1 MLTLSRPVACTAV
14 QLTPFVVGTLPADA
28 KAARVE
34 DVWLEHVKIAS
45 TDDGIVT
52 EFSAQLPGG
61 VSVQLYDYV
70 VTAPDG
76 TQKRYGQSE
85 FLERFTSIEHGL
97 NHLNTDRTAH
107 LDWPPVVAALV
118 DAVGVLRAKG
128 TTAAVL
134 ATADATLARAA
145 ETAHAHARAQADAH
159 AGAGPAQHAV
169 TRDELAAAERAI
181 LHATTMSAKL
191 EALSRFR
198 ALHQC
203 ALEAQRDPISVMTS
217 PISSP
222 EPRRAT
228 IARSAHAMADNATH
242 SLARDIV
249 ILRRLADA
257 ADQVSDQ
264 RIYFHA
270 GETDAIRRVCDRA
283 AVQPLLLT
291 EGEHG
296 PVIEDAVARAI
307 RATPGVMIPFSA
319 QRAIASHAG
328 DVAVRD
334 LNQALGLTPPTRVT
348 PVTQEATVPAVVER
362 V

>member
-1 MLTLSRPVACTAV
+1 MLTLTRPVACTAV
-14 QLTPFVVGTLPADA
+14 QLTPFVVGSLPTDA
-28 KAARVE
+28 KTARVE
-34 DVWLEHVKIAS
+34 DVLLEHLKVVS

-52 EFSAQLPGG
+52 EFSAQLPNG
-61 VSVQLYDYV
+61 VSVQLHDYV

-76 TQKRYGQSE
+76 SQMRYGQSE
-85 FLERFTSIEHGL
+85 FTERFTSIDHAP
-97 NHLNTDRTAH
+97 NHLSTDRTAH

-128 TTAAVL
+128 ITAAAL
-134 ATADATLARAA
+134 AASDGGLARAA
-145 ETAHAHARAQADAH
+145 ETAHVHARAR
-159 AGAGPAQHAV
+159 AGSRSPEHTV
-169 TRDELAAAERAI
+169 TREDLAVAERAI
-181 LHATTMSAKL
+181 LHATTMSGKM
-191 EALSRFR
+191 EALADFK

-203 ALEAQRDPISVMTS
+203 ALEAQRDPIAVMTS
-217 PISSP
+217 PTSSTA
-222 EPRRAT
+222 PRRAT
-228 IARSAHAMADNATH
+228 IAGSARTMADNATH
-242 SLARDIV
+242 ALARDIV
-249 ILRRLADA
+249 ILRRVADA
-257 ADQVSDQ
+257 ADQVDDH

-328 DVAVRD
+328 DVAVRE